1 MSAADQSEQAGG
13 LLESLAIQRRVIG
26 ALLMREVI
34 TRFGREN
41 IGVLWLVGEPVIFT
55 LGVAALWSALDLS
68 HGSSMP
74 IIAFAITGYSSVLM
88 WRNSVNR
95 CSDAIKTNIN
105 LMFHRNVRLLDV
117 FAARIIIEMAGATGS
132 FFLLA
137 ILFTSIEWMAP
148 PVDLS
153 LVVQGWL
160 LLAWFGAA
168 LATLVGVA
176 SAYSDLVERVWHPIA
191 YLLFP
196 LSGAAFMVDWLPPS
210 AREYALMLPMVH
222 GVELLRE
229 GYFGNS
235 VRTHHDAGYMAT
247 INLVLTFLA
256 MALMKDAARRVEAR

>member
-1 MSAADQSEQAGG
+1 
-13 LLESLAIQRRVIG
+13 
-26 ALLMREVI
+26 
-34 TRFGREN
+34 
-41 IGVLWLVGEPVIFT
+41 
-55 LGVAALWSALDLS
+55 
-68 HGSSMP
+68 MP

-117 FAARIIIEMAGATGS
+117 FAVCIIIEMAGATGS
-132 FFLLA
+132 FILLA
-137 ILFTSIEWMAP
+137 ILFTAIEWMAP

-196 LSGAAFMVDWLPPS
+196 LSGAAFMVDWLPPA

-235 VRTHHDAGYMAT
+235 VRTHHDAGYMAA

-256 MALMKDAARRVEAR
+256 MVLMKDAARRVEAR

>member
-1 MSAADQSEQAGG
+1 
-13 LLESLAIQRRVIG
+13 
-26 ALLMREVI
+26 
-34 TRFGREN
+34 
-41 IGVLWLVGEPVIFT
+41 
-55 LGVAALWSALDLS
+55 
-68 HGSSMP
+68 
-74 IIAFAITGYSSVLM
+74 
-88 WRNSVNR
+88 
-95 CSDAIKTNIN
+95 
-105 LMFHRNVRLLDV
+105 
-117 FAARIIIEMAGATGS
+117 MAGATGS
-132 FFLLA
+132 FILLA
-137 ILFTSIEWMAP
+137 ILFTAIEWMAP

-196 LSGAAFMVDWLPPS
+196 LSGAAFMVDWLPPA

-235 VRTHHDAGYMAT
+235 VRTHHDAGYMAA

-256 MALMKDAARRVEAR
+256 MVLMKDAARRVEAR